1 MLWIALAAIVA
12 ISALLLLGRAR
23 GAAVRVAALALIL
36 LALANPS
43 FTREDRE
50 PLSSVAAVVI
60 DKSPSQNF
68 GTRNQE
74 TAKAQEAL
82 VDTLKKI
89 KGLEVRVVEAGQ
101 ADGETDGTKLF
112 GALSSALSDVPV
124 DRVAGAFLITDG
136 RVHDIPANAAAL
148 GFQAPVH
155 ALVTG
160 RKDERDRRI
169 AISAAPRFGIVGQP
183 QTITYRLD
191 DQGVTGQRAKIVVR
205 RDGEVVSERTMQS
218 GQTANVEIDI
228 KHAGPNIVEIEASPL
243 ENELTLVNNRAVVSI
258 DGVRDKLRV
267 LLVSG
272 EPHSGERTWRN
283 LLKSD
288 ASVDLVHFTI
298 LRPPEKQDGTPINE
312 LSLIAFP
319 TRELFQQKINEF
331 HLIIFDRYA
340 RQGVLPIAYFDN
352 IARYVRAGGAVL
364 VSAGPDYASTTSIWR
379 TPLDTVLPAEP
390 VGVTEKPFYAHLSD
404 AGKRHPVTRG
414 LEGSANEPPR
424 WSRFFRTVDTRNAIT
439 PPVMTGAD
447 GKPLLLLSRFG
458 EGRVA
463 LLLSD
468 HIWLWAR
475 GFEGGGPHLD
485 LLRRTSHWL
494 MKQPDLDEEAL
505 RLQIQGK
512 DLVVLRQTMADN
524 VPPVTV
530 TSPSGA
536 TKRTHAD
543 RKRPRHLALHPS
555 RQRTRPLAG
564 DRRHAESPDQCRA
577 DQSEGIFRSH
587 LHDRDAEAAGAGDRR
602 RRAARGRR
610 RQHRSAPCGAGAR
623 LRHLPRRWLDGRQ
636 DARRQRRQGRR
647 RAADVRRPDRAA
659 AAARCVCSDVDA
671 RGALSYVDGRLVG
684 YAALSART
692 PSGKRIGQSGPFLDV
707 HSRFARNKARV
718 EARLDRVLVHAGAD
732 EDDLLSAIAIEFV
745 PVLLQRL
752 PPERIVRPAVGRH
765 IGPPK
770 PETFGSDD
778 RAGLTQFTQPLRT
791 RSDPEMSLRA
801 DNAGPS
807 LPAGTDGISSGSN
820 GRRAR

>member
-1 MLWIALAAIVA
+1 MQYGIAFTPLVPTLVLWLAVAAIAVIA
-12 ISALLLLGRAR
+12 ALLLIGRPR
-23 GAAVRVAALALIL
+23 GAAIRVTALALIL

-68 GTRNQE
+68 GNRTEE
-74 TAKAQEAL
+74 TEQAKVAL
-82 VDTLKKI
+82 VDSLKKI

-112 GALSSALSDVPV
+112 GALASALSDVPI

-136 RVHDIPANAAAL
+136 RVHDIPPNATAL
-148 GFQAPVH
+148 GFQAPLH
-155 ALVTG
+155 ALITG

-169 AISAAPRFGIVGQP
+169 AISAAPRFGIVGQS

-191 DQGVTGQRAKIVVR
+191 DQGVTGDRAKVVVR
-205 RDGEVVSERTMQS
+205 RDGEVINERTVLS
-218 GQTANVEIDI
+218 GQTVSVDVDI

-243 ENELTLVNNRAVVSI
+243 ENELTPVNNRAVVAI

-331 HLIIFDRYA
+331 QLIIFDRYA

-379 TPLDTVLPAEP
+379 TPLDSVLPAEP
-390 VGVTEKPFYAHLSD
+390 IGVTEKPYYAHLSD

-414 LEGSANEPPR
+414 LEGSASEPPH
-424 WSRFFRTVDTRNAIT
+424 WSRFFRTVDTRNAT
-439 PPVMTGAD
+439 SPPLMTGAD
-447 GKPLLLLSRFG
+447 GKPLLLLSRYG

-475 GFEGGGPHLD
+475 GYEGGGPHLD
-485 LLRRTSHWL
+485 LLRRMSHWL

-505 RLQIQGK
+505 RLQVQGH
-512 DLVVLRQTMADN
+512 DLVVLRQTMADS
-524 VPPVTV
+524 VAPVTV
-530 TSPSGA
+530 TSPTGA
-536 TKRTHAD
+536 TRQLTLSESDPGTWRSTIPAGELGLWQATDGTLK
-543 RKRPRHLALHPS
+543 ALINVGPTNPKEFS
-555 RQRTRPLAG
+555 EVTSTTDMLKPLAQASG
-564 DRRHAESPDQCRA
+564 
-577 DQSEGIFRSH
+577 G
-587 LHDRDAEAAGAGDRR
+587 
-602 RRAARGRR
+602 
-610 RQHRSAPCGAGAR
+610 
-623 LRHLPRRWLDGRQ
+623 
-636 DARRQRRQGRR
+636 DARR
-647 RAADVRRPDRAA
+647 V
-659 AAARCVCSDVDA
+659 
-671 RGALSYVDGRLVG
+671 VDGSSIEL
-684 YAALSART
+684 
-692 PSGKRIGQSGPFLDV
+692 PRI
-707 HSRFARNKARV
+707 
-718 EARLDRVLVHAGAD
+718 
-732 EDDLLSAIAIEFV
+732 V
-745 PVLLQRL
+745 PVRASSVFRGDGWMGVRMRDASVVKGVGVL
-752 PPERIVRPAVGRH
+752 PL
-765 IGPPK
+765 
-770 PETFGSDD
+770 F
-778 RAGLTQFTQPLRT
+778 AGLIGLLLLLGGFAATWLR
-791 RSDPEMSLRA
+791 E
-801 DNAGPS
+801 
-807 LPAGTDGISSGSN
+807 
-820 GRRAR
+820 GR

>member
-1 MLWIALAAIVA
+1 MQYGIAFTPLVPSLVLWLAVAAIVVIA
-12 ISALLLLGRAR
+12 ALLLLGRAR
-23 GAAVRVAALALIL
+23 GATVRVAALALIL

-68 GTRNQE
+68 GERNSE
-74 TAKAQEAL
+74 TEKAREAL
-82 VDTLKKI
+82 VDRLKKI
-89 KGLEVRVVEAGQ
+89 NGLEVRVVEAGQ

-112 GALSSALSDVPV
+112 GALSSALSDVPI

-136 RVHDIPANAAAL
+136 RVHDIPANVAAL

-155 ALVTG
+155 ALITG

-169 AISAAPRFGIVGQP
+169 AIFAAPRFGIVGQT

-191 DQGVTGQRAKIVVR
+191 DQGVSGERAKVVVR
-205 RDGEVVSERTMQS
+205 RDGEVINERTVLS
-218 GQTANVEIDI
+218 GQTVNVDVDI

-243 ENELTLVNNRAVVSI
+243 DNELTPVNNRAVVSI

-331 HLIIFDRYA
+331 QLIIFDRYA

-379 TPLDTVLPAEP
+379 TPLDSVLPAEP

-414 LEGSANEPPR
+414 LEGSATEPPH
-424 WSRFFRTVDTRNAIT
+424 WSRFFRTVETRNT
-439 PPVMTGAD
+439 TSPPVMTGAD
-447 GKPLLLLSRFG
+447 GKPLLLLSHFG

-463 LLLSD
+463 LLLTD

-475 GFEGGGPHLD
+475 GYEGGGPHLD
-485 LLRRTSHWL
+485 LLRRMSHWL

-505 RLQIQGK
+505 RMQVHGHE
-512 DLVVLRQTMADN
+512 LVVQRQTMADS
-524 VPPVTV
+524 VTPVTV

-536 TKRTHAD
+536 TRELTLSAGEPGTWSSTIPANELGLWQATDGTLK
-543 RKRPRHLALHPS
+543 ALINVGPTNPKEFS
-555 RQRTRPLAG
+555 EVTSTPETLKPLTQATG
-564 DRRHAESPDQCRA
+564 
-577 DQSEGIFRSH
+577 G
-587 LHDRDAEAAGAGDRR
+587 
-602 RRAARGRR
+602 
-610 RQHRSAPCGAGAR
+610 
-623 LRHLPRRWLDGRQ
+623 
-636 DARRQRRQGRR
+636 DARRIVDGSSVELPRIVPV
-647 RAADVRRPDRAA
+647 RAASVFRGDGWMGVKMR
-659 AAARCVCSDVDA
+659 DA
-671 RGALSYVDGRLVG
+671 SVVKGVG
-684 YAALSART
+684 
-692 PSGKRIGQSGPFLDV
+692 
-707 HSRFARNKARV
+707 
-718 EARLDRVLVHAGAD
+718 VLP
-732 EDDLLSAIAIEFV
+732 LF
-745 PVLLQRL
+745 
-752 PPERIVRPAVGRH
+752 
-765 IGPPK
+765 
-770 PETFGSDD
+770 
-778 RAGLTQFTQPLRT
+778 AGLIGLLLLLGAFAATWLR
-791 RSDPEMSLRA
+791 E
-801 DNAGPS
+801 
-807 LPAGTDGISSGSN
+807 
-820 GRRAR
+820 GR

>member
-1 MLWIALAAIVA
+1 MQYGIAFTPLVPSLVLWLAVAAIAVIAA
-12 ISALLLLGRAR
+12 ILLLGRAR
-23 GAAVRVAALALIL
+23 GATIRVMALVLIL

-60 DKSPSQNF
+60 DKSPSQSF
-68 GTRNQE
+68 GDRTRQTEN
-74 TAKAQEAL
+74 AKEAL
-82 VDTLKKI
+82 VDGLKKI

-124 DRVAGAFLITDG
+124 DRVAGAFLVTDG

-148 GFQAPVH
+148 GFQAPLH
-155 ALVTG
+155 ALITG

-169 AISAAPRFGIVGQP
+169 AISAAPRFGIVGQT

-191 DQGVTGQRAKIVVR
+191 DQGVTGDRAKIVVR
-205 RDGEVVSERTMQS
+205 HDGEVINERTVLS
-218 GQTANVEIDI
+218 GQTVNVEINI

-243 ENELTLVNNRAVVSI
+243 ENELTLVNNRAVVAI

-319 TRELFQQKINEF
+319 TRELFQQHINEF
-331 HLIIFDRYA
+331 QLIIFDRYA

-352 IARYVRAGGAVL
+352 IARYVRSGGAVL

-379 TPLDTVLPAEP
+379 TPLDSVLPAEP
-390 VGVTEKPFYAHLSD
+390 VGVTEKPYYAHLSD

-414 LEGSANEPPR
+414 LEGSGSEPPH
-424 WSRFFRTVDTRNAIT
+424 WSRFFRTVDTRNASG
-439 PPVMTGAD
+439 PPLMTGAD

-463 LLLSD
+463 LLLTD

-475 GFEGGGPHLD
+475 GYEGGGPHLD

-505 RLQIQGK
+505 RLQVEGH
-512 DLVVLRQTMADN
+512 DLVVLRQTMSDSVA
-524 VPPVTV
+524 PVTV
-530 TSPSGA
+530 TSPNGA
-536 TKRTHAD
+536 NRQLTLSEGEPGTWRSTIPANELGLWQATDGTLK
-543 RKRPRHLALHPS
+543 ALINVGPTNPKEFS
-555 RQRTRPLAG
+555 EVTSTTELLKPLAQASGG
-564 DRRHAESPDQCRA
+564 DARRVVDGSSIELPRIVPVRS
-577 DQSEGIFRSH
+577 SGIFRG
-587 LHDRDAEAAGAGDRR
+587 DGWMGVRMRDASVVRGVGVLPLFAGLIG
-602 RRAARGRR
+602 
-610 RQHRSAPCGAGAR
+610 
-623 LRHLPRRWLDGRQ
+623 LLL
-636 DARRQRRQGRR
+636 
-647 RAADVRRPDRAA
+647 
-659 AAARCVCSDVDA
+659 
-671 RGALSYVDGRLVG
+671 LVG
-684 YAALSART
+684 AFAATWLR
-692 PSGKRIGQSGPFLDV
+692 
-707 HSRFARNKARV
+707 
-718 EARLDRVLVHAGAD
+718 E
-732 EDDLLSAIAIEFV
+732 
-745 PVLLQRL
+745 
-752 PPERIVRPAVGRH
+752 GR
-765 IGPPK
+765 
-770 PETFGSDD
+770 
-778 RAGLTQFTQPLRT
+778 
-791 RSDPEMSLRA
+791 
-801 DNAGPS
+801 
-807 LPAGTDGISSGSN
+807 
-820 GRRAR
+820 

>member
-1 MLWIALAAIVA
+1 MQYGIAFTPLVPSLVLWLAVAAIVVIA
-12 ISALLLLGRAR
+12 ALLLLGRAR
-23 GAAVRVAALALIL
+23 GATVRVAALALIL

-68 GTRNQE
+68 GERNSE
-74 TAKAQEAL
+74 TEKAKEAL
-82 VDTLKKI
+82 VDRLKKI
-89 KGLEVRVVEAGQ
+89 NGLEVRVVEAGQ

-112 GALSSALSDVPV
+112 GALSSALSDVPI

-136 RVHDIPANAAAL
+136 RVHDIPANVAAL

-155 ALVTG
+155 ALITG

-169 AISAAPRFGIVGQP
+169 AISAAPRFGIVGQT

-191 DQGVTGQRAKIVVR
+191 DQGVSGERAKVVVR
-205 RDGEVVSERTMQS
+205 RDGEVINERTVLS
-218 GQTANVEIDI
+218 GQTVNVDVDI

-243 ENELTLVNNRAVVSI
+243 DNELTPVNNRAVVSI

-331 HLIIFDRYA
+331 QLIIFDRYA

-379 TPLDTVLPAEP
+379 TPLDSVLPAEP

-414 LEGSANEPPR
+414 LEGSATEPPH
-424 WSRFFRTVDTRNAIT
+424 WSRFFRTVETRNT
-439 PPVMTGAD
+439 TSPPVMTGAD
-447 GKPLLLLSRFG
+447 GKPLLLLSHFG

-463 LLLSD
+463 LLLTD

-475 GFEGGGPHLD
+475 GYEGGGPHLD
-485 LLRRTSHWL
+485 LLRRMSHWL

-505 RLQIQGK
+505 RMQVHGHE
-512 DLVVLRQTMADN
+512 LVVQRQTMADS
-524 VPPVTV
+524 VTPVTV

-536 TKRTHAD
+536 TRELTLSAGEPGTWSSTIPANELGLWQATDGTLK
-543 RKRPRHLALHPS
+543 ALINVGPTNPKEFS
-555 RQRTRPLAG
+555 EVTSTPETLKPLTQATG
-564 DRRHAESPDQCRA
+564 
-577 DQSEGIFRSH
+577 G
-587 LHDRDAEAAGAGDRR
+587 
-602 RRAARGRR
+602 
-610 RQHRSAPCGAGAR
+610 
-623 LRHLPRRWLDGRQ
+623 
-636 DARRQRRQGRR
+636 DARRIVAGSSVELPRIVPV
-647 RAADVRRPDRAA
+647 RAASVFRGDGWMGVKMR
-659 AAARCVCSDVDA
+659 DA
-671 RGALSYVDGRLVG
+671 SVVKGVG
-684 YAALSART
+684 
-692 PSGKRIGQSGPFLDV
+692 
-707 HSRFARNKARV
+707 
-718 EARLDRVLVHAGAD
+718 VLP
-732 EDDLLSAIAIEFV
+732 LF
-745 PVLLQRL
+745 
-752 PPERIVRPAVGRH
+752 
-765 IGPPK
+765 
-770 PETFGSDD
+770 
-778 RAGLTQFTQPLRT
+778 AGLIGLLLLLGAFAATWLR
-791 RSDPEMSLRA
+791 E
-801 DNAGPS
+801 
-807 LPAGTDGISSGSN
+807 
-820 GRRAR
+820 GR

>member
-1 MLWIALAAIVA
+1 MQYGIAFTPLVPSFVLWVAVAAIVVIA
-12 ISALLLLGRAR
+12 VLLLLGRSR
-23 GAAVRVAALALIL
+23 GAAVRVAALALIA

-50 PLSSVAAVVI
+50 PLSSVVAVVV

-68 GTRNQE
+68 GNRTKE
-74 TAKAQEAL
+74 TAEAQEAL
-82 VDTLKKI
+82 VDALKKI
-89 KGLEVRVVEAGQ
+89 RGLEVRVVDAGQ

-112 GALSSALSDVPV
+112 GALSSVLSDVPV

-136 RVHDIPANAAAL
+136 RVHDIPANAAAV

-155 ALVTG
+155 ALITG
-160 RKDERDRRI
+160 AKGERDRRV
-169 AISAAPRFGIVGQP
+169 AISAAPRFGIVGQT

-191 DQGVTGQRAKIVVR
+191 DQGVTGERARITIR
-205 RDGEVVSERTMQS
+205 RDGETISERTLQS
-218 GQTANVEIDI
+218 GQTSSVDIDI

-243 ENELTLVNNRAVVSI
+243 EGELTPVNNRAVVAI

-319 TRELFQQKINEF
+319 TRELFQQRINDF
-331 HLIIFDRYA
+331 QLIIFDRYA

-379 TPLDTVLPAEP
+379 TPLDSVLPAEP
-390 VGVTEKPFYAHLSD
+390 VGVTEKPYYAHLSD

-414 LEGSANEPPR
+414 LEGAATEPPH
-424 WSRFFRTVDTRNAIT
+424 WSRFFRTVDTKNAIN

-468 HIWLWAR
+468 QIWLWAR
-475 GFEGGGPHLD
+475 GYEGGGPHLD
-485 LLRRTSHWL
+485 LLRRMSHWL

-505 RLQIQGK
+505 RMQVQGR
-512 DLVVLRQTMADN
+512 DLAVVRQTMADS
-524 VPPVTV
+524 VAPVTV

-536 TKRTHAD
+536 TRELTLSEGEPGEWRATMPANELGLWQATDGTLK
-543 RKRPRHLALHPS
+543 ALINVGPTNPKEFS
-555 RQRTRPLAG
+555 EVTSTPDTLKPLAQATG
-564 DRRHAESPDQCRA
+564 
-577 DQSEGIFRSH
+577 G
-587 LHDRDAEAAGAGDRR
+587 
-602 RRAARGRR
+602 
-610 RQHRSAPCGAGAR
+610 
-623 LRHLPRRWLDGRQ
+623 
-636 DARRQRRQGRR
+636 DARR
-647 RAADVRRPDRAA
+647 V
-659 AAARCVCSDVDA
+659 
-671 RGALSYVDGRLVG
+671 VDGSSV
-684 YAALSART
+684 
-692 PSGKRIGQSGPFLDV
+692 
-707 HSRFARNKARV
+707 
-718 EARLDRVLVHAGAD
+718 
-732 EDDLLSAIAIEFV
+732 DL
-745 PVLLQRL
+745 P
-752 PPERIVRPAVGRH
+752 RIVAVRASSVFHGDGWMGVKMRDASV
-765 IGPPK
+765 IKGVGVLPM
-770 PETFGSDD
+770 F
-778 RAGLTQFTQPLRT
+778 AGLIGLLLLLGGFAATWLR
-791 RSDPEMSLRA
+791 E
-801 DNAGPS
+801 
-807 LPAGTDGISSGSN
+807 
-820 GRRAR
+820 GR